1 MSTGKQLQANRLNA
15 QRSTGSRTPEGK
27 AGASL
32 NAVRHRLLARSS
44 VLPQEDRAQ
53 FRLERFARIETGF
66 LMDRSASLRYWDR
79 REAGLGDRK
88 EPYVDP
94 ASLPPDEHT
103 YQRSIKPLRA
113 PGSPQPAGAKRT
125 QILPSANRA
134 PDLAIHPSPPR
145 QTNPFRR
152 HPPRA
157 GALLPI
163 HRRPVLRHLPRRWGI
178 SPKWPLRTARTA
190 RFWPLILSGLGAIP
204 RPAPV
209 ASRVLPVNCGQTA
222 TAL

>member
-15 QRSTGSRTPEGK
+15 SVPPVAHPEGK
-27 AGASL
+27 G
-32 NAVRHRLLARSS
+32 RRLAQRRPSPPPGTL
-44 VLPQEDRAQ
+44 LGPPQEDSRQ

-134 PDLAIHPSPPR
+134 
-145 QTNPFRR
+145 QTLRSTR
-152 HPPRA
+152 HPRA
-157 GALLPI
+157 KRTHFAAIRPAPALFYPSTGA
-163 HRRPVLRHLPRRWGI
+163 RFCDI
-178 SPKWPLRTARTA
+178 SPAVGDFTKWPLRTARTA
-190 RFWPLILSGLGAIP
+190 RFLASHPQWFRRDSPARARGKP
-204 RPAPV
+204 R
-209 ASRVLPVNCGQTA
+209 ASVNCGQTA